1 MNERVQRE
9 ADKMAANE
17 AFMAFERFQ
26 KGQCSYDRALE
37 DAGKVIA
44 EYAMKRPIVG
54 YIIGG
59 SVRDVLREILFK
71 SNKKVNAEK
80 TYLFDCQIHRNEID
94 TMERMYRSLEV
105 Q

>member
-54 YIIGG
+54 
-59 SVRDVLREILFK
+59 
-71 SNKKVNAEK
+71 
-80 TYLFDCQIHRNEID
+80 
-94 TMERMYRSLEV
+94 
-105 Q
+105 